1 MFRRGTR
8 ADHAVIAA
16 FSRGVRRHELAVRLS
31 PSYSAVVRSQAVI
44 DGVWES
50 RTAKNP
56 RLFNGTKFRLA
67 GLALGGCQASA
78 PCGSYAEH
86 TKAAASRAGAGVDS
100 AGEDAA
106 PVAGAGAGAG
116 AGGTD
121 NTGGGHGAASTV
133 AAAAQD
139 DSAAPVATLLLGLT
153 DYKSFLGTNF
163 GPDADSLVALGASQG
178 DERRYLA
185 DPLGVG
191 AVTCTSDGYVVF
203 LRRSQHVGEAAGMWD
218 VPGGHPE
225 PSVRARSNR
234 VRTAPRRG
242 MF

>member
-1 MFRRGTR
+1 M
-8 ADHAVIAA
+8 AA

-67 GLALGGCQASA
+67 GLALGSCQASA
-78 PCGSYAEH
+78 PCGSYLER

-100 AGEDAA
+100 AGEGAA

-121 NTGGGHGAASTV
+121 SIGGGHVQHGTASTV

-139 DSAAPVATLLLGLT
+139 PAAPVATLLLGLT
-153 DYKSFLGTNF
+153 DYKSLLGTNL
-163 GPDADSLVALGASQG
+163 GPDAVSLVALGASQG

-225 PSVRARSNR
+225 PSVRARINR
-234 VRTAPRRG
+234 VRTSQRRD